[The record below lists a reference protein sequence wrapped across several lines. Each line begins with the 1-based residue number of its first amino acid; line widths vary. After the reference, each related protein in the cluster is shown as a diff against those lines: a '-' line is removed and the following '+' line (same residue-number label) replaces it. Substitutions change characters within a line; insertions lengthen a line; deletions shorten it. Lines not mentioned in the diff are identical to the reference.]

1 MDLVTALVG
10 PLAGPECRRALARD
24 WLHLVRPAAGAFPA
38 IVVLALVWYW
48 WLSVRIDPFFEPLD
62 AQRTALV
69 STAIM
74 MVTVAVV
81 LVPAV
86 LAGSLAGDRERGVLA
101 LFLATTASPRE
112 IVLGRLIGKLSQVAM
127 ILLAG
132 VPPLTLLAA
141 WNDLGMPGLMALLVL
156 LVGLGLG
163 GGGMAVLASVVSRRG
178 RDALLAVYLFTIV
191 LLAAPLAANL
201 GLPSEWAEALGWLS
215 PYRSLGRLIWD
226 GEAAPALMT
235 AGL

>member
-1 MDLVTALVG
+1 AERMALTTA
-10 PLAGPECRRALARD
+10 
-24 WLHLVRPAAGAFPA
+24 A
-38 IVVLALVWYW
+38 IL
-48 WLSVRIDPFFEPLD
+48 
-62 AQRTALV
+62 
-69 STAIM
+69 
-74 MVTVAVV
+74 MVTVVVV

-112 IVLGRLIGKLSQVAM
+112 IVLGRLIGKLSQVGM

-132 VPPLTLLAA
+132 IPALALLSA
-141 WNDLGMPGLMALLVL
+141 WNDLGMACLAALLVL

-178 RDALLAVYLFTIV
+178 RDALLAVYLFTFV
-191 LLAAPLAANL
+191 LLAAPLAVNL
-201 GLPSEWAEALGWLS
+201 GLPGEWAEALGWLS

-235 AGL
+235 AGLWAALGLAGSLGAAWGVRASRPPS